1 VSLVLKQV
9 VELDNL
15 GMAYACLRVSV
26 LASRPCRLGL
36 SRASVAQGHLAVG
49 ATSLRK
55 GWADLTDD
63 TINRTLALDCNPECP
78 RRGLFNANHSAG
90 AF

>member
-1 VSLVLKQV
+1 MSLVLKQV

-36 SRASVAQGHLAVG
+36 SRASVAPRAFGGRGNIVTQGMG
-49 ATSLRK
+49 GS
-55 GWADLTDD
+55 D
-63 TINRTLALDCNPECP
+63 
-78 RRGLFNANHSAG
+78 
-90 AF
+90 